1 MNSKSQNAEA
11 MTFHDILQCVT
22 TIKISKKKKKKHI
35 QELLF
40 NSLLNIY
47 NVSNIGN
54 HRKF

>member
-22 TIKISKKKKKKHI
+22 TIKISKKKKKHI